1 MATTTWGNLARWRE
15 GFVRG
20 GAREWGAALAQRRGL
35 GLDLVRIYLGVALL
49 VRGILFVAD
58 QSVFVQWMDR
68 SGWFAPVAL
77 GHLVALVHLGGGI
90 FLALGWFTRLA
101 AAAQVPLL
109 LGAVFLIHWQEG
121 LMQPGQSL
129 ELAGLVLVLLLV
141 FTIFGSG
148 SLSLDARF
156 GIGKRGASG

>member
-1 MATTTWGNLARWRE
+1 M
-15 GFVRG
+15 
-20 GAREWGAALAQRRGL
+20 
-35 GLDLVRIYLGVALL
+35 
-49 VRGILFVAD
+49 
-58 QSVFVQWMDR
+58 
-68 SGWFAPVAL
+68 
-77 GHLVALVHLGGGI
+77 
-90 FLALGWFTRLA
+90 A